1 MTWTRGDWAVRPVT
15 LTESARPVRM
25 ACLPGSDAEHL
36 VVTRCG
42 FVQATV
48 SCPRIEGGL
57 LDLTRLAA
65 ALPFP
70 LSELRP
76 S

>member
-1 MTWTRGDWAVRPVT
+1 
-15 LTESARPVRM
+15 M